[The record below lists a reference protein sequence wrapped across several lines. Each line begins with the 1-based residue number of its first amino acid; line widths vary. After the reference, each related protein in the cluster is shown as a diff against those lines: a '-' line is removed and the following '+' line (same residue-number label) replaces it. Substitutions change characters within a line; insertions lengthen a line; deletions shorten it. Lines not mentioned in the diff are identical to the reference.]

1 MLKPLIGLTM
11 STHDGDGPAQA
22 VGVEYLAAVEAAGG
36 IPVVLPILDPRRA
49 GAILEVVDGLVLTGG
64 GDIDP
69 ACYGAVPHPEVY
81 GLHPARDAWEL
92 ALARTAT
99 APMLGICRG
108 AQVINVANGGT
119 LVQHLPDVTAISHR
133 ERDRSGELVHGV
145 DVVPGSRLHAIAGR
159 LQLGA
164 NTLHHQ
170 AVGSVGEGLVVTG
183 RAPDGTVEAI
193 EGTGEQPVLG
203 VQWHPEL
210 LADHDEHRAVF
221 SWLVAAAGAG
231 RAHRAIRRPALN

>member
-1 MLKPLIGLTM
+1 MLKPLIGLTT
-11 STHDGDGPAQA
+11 STHDGDGPAEA
-22 VGVEYLAAVEAAGG
+22 VGREYLDAVEAAGG

-49 GAILEVVDGLVLTGG
+49 AAMLEVVDGLVLTGG

-69 ACYGAVPHPEVY
+69 ACYGEAPHPEVY

-92 ALARTAT
+92 ALVRTAT
-99 APMLGICRG
+99 SPILGICRG

-119 LVQHLPDVTAISHR
+119 LVQHLPDVTDVSHR
-133 ERDRSGELVHGV
+133 ERERGGELVHHV
-145 DVVPGSRLHAIAGR
+145 EVAPGSRLHAVVGG
-159 LQLGA
+159 LELGA

-170 AVGSVGEGLVVTG
+170 AVATVGEGLVISG

-193 EGTGEQPVLG
+193 EGVGERAVLG

-210 LADHDEHRAVF
+210 LPGRDEHRAIF
-221 SWLVAAAGAG
+221 TWLVSAAGAA

>member
-11 STHDGDGPAQA
+11 TTHDGDGPAEA
-22 VGVEYLAAVEAAGG
+22 VGAEYLAAVEGAGG

-49 GAILEVVDGLVLTGG
+49 ATILEVVDGLILTGG

-81 GLHPARDAWEL
+81 GLHPGRDAWEL
-92 ALARTAT
+92 ALARTT
-99 APMLGICRG
+99 TVPVLGICRG
-108 AQVINVANGGT
+108 VQVINVANGGT
-119 LVQHLPDVTAISHR
+119 LVQHLPDVTDVSHR
-133 ERDRSGELVHGV
+133 ERERGGELVHGV
-145 DVVPGSRLHAIAGR
+145 DVVPGSRLHAIAGS

-210 LADHDEHRAVF
+210 LPGHDQHRAVF
-221 SWLVAAAGAG
+221 TWLVAAAGAA